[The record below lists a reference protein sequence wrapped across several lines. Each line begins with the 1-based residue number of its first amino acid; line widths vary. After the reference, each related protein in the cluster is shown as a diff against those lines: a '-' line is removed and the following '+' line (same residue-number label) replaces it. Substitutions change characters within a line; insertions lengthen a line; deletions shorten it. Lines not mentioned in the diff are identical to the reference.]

1 MAAPILSDPLAPTR
15 LDLRAV
21 VAPLAVKDPLALP
34 AVVLRDA
41 ERRAALR
48 LLAAL
53 LCERPILVPRVLGEV
68 FGGDAERM
76 REEIDDGAARE
87 VLARYLSAEPVRR

>member
-1 MAAPILSDPLAPTR
+1 MPLT
-15 LDLRAV
+15 
-21 VAPLAVKDPLALP
+21 ALGQRQ
-34 AVVLRDA
+34 ADQAKRER
-41 ERRAALR
+41 ERRRALG

-53 LCERPILVPRVLGEV
+53 LCERPSLVPRVLGEV

-87 VLARYLSAEPVRR
+87 VLARYLSVEPARR